1 MAAVGLF
8 PLAARVVKNGGI
20 AVVAAFGPFIGGF
33 LQNPQ
38 TARDQGLNTPEP
50 LFIDLVN
57 AAGDVVS
64 PTTVSLPPGAVY
76 FFPANDNV
84 NVSVNAKSS
93 GHRFAGI
100 VKQPPVLFPPTP
112 QAGSFP
118 PSAPTALAS
127 IIPSYLYQQY
137 SDDAD
142 LQAFVA
148 TYNALGQQYVA
159 WFNSINLPIY
169 TGNLITGSLLDWVAK
184 GLYGIVRPSL
194 ASGRN
199 RNIGAFN
206 TYTFNS
212 VAFNAFKKIGP
223 QNISVTSDDI
233 FKRVITWEYFK
244 GDGKYVNVRWIKR
257 RIIRFLYGVNGTN
270 FNADQTYRVSISFGV
285 GSQINITI
293 TQGKRTVTKSL
304 AFNKSTF
311 NSLPFNGI
319 KSTYVAYP
327 LIPNTAILEEA
338 LNAGVLELPFQ
349 YEYVVNV

>member
-1 MAAVGLF
+1 MAVSLY
-8 PLAARVVKNGGI
+8 PLATSAVKIGGV
-20 AVVAAFGPFIGGF
+20 AVVAAFGPFVGGF
-33 LQNPQ
+33 IQNPL
-38 TARDQGLNTPEP
+38 RPNDQGLNVAEP
-50 LFIDLVN
+50 LLIDLVTS
-57 AAGDVVS
+57 AGVKVS
-64 PTTVSLPPGAVY
+64 ATTVSLPPGAAY

-84 NVSVNAKSS
+84 NVSVNAASS
-93 GHRFAGI
+93 GHKFSGI
-100 VKQPPVLFPPTP
+100 VTQPPTQFPPTP
-112 QAGSFP
+112 QAGNFP
-118 PSAPTALAS
+118 PSVPTALAN

-137 SDDAD
+137 SDDSD
-142 LQAFVA
+142 LQAFVS
-148 TYNALGQQYVA
+148 TYNALGQQYVT
-159 WFNSINLPIY
+159 WFNTINLPIY
-169 TGNLITGSLLDWVAK
+169 TGNLITGSLLDWVAN

-212 VAFNAFKKIGP
+212 IAFNAFKKIGP

-244 GDGKYVNVRWIKR
+244 GDGKYVSIRWIKR

-270 FNADQTYRVSISFGV
+270 FNADQTYRVSITFGIGNQV
-285 GSQINITI
+285 NITI

-349 YEYVVNV
+349 YQYVVNV